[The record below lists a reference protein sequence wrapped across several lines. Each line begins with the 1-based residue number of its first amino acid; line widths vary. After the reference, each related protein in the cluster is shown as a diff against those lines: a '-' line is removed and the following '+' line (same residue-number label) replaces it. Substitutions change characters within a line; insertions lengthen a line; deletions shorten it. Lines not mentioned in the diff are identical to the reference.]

1 MAQAPARH
9 SARYATPSLPLQG
22 CLLPAARPKQC
33 PAAIGLEHREPSPPE
48 IRVPASCPDPPLAA
62 AAAVRPPTAAAEA
75 APSDPRPKQVLL
87 FLACRHWSTAGNR
100 PAIGNCPS
108 GQPYALP
115 AVVSCAAC
123 RPSGVDVRQNRI

>member
-48 IRVPASCPDPPLAA
+48 IRVPTSCPDPPLAA
-62 AAAVRPPTAAAEA
+62 AAAVRPPTAVAEA
-75 APSDPRPKQVLL
+75 PPSDPRPKQAFL
-87 FLACRHWSTAGNR
+87 FPASRPLTPARH
-100 PAIGNCPS
+100 
-108 GQPYALP
+108 
-115 AVVSCAAC
+115 
-123 RPSGVDVRQNRI
+123 